1 MAFIGRDPNWAPP
14 GGESRIEVVRRSTP
28 VVDELDDATFE
39 LAAKDQQGNGVAG
52 EPLEYRWT
60 VDPAAQVAGL
70 QQMLGVRRRHDLHA
84 HLVVAVHGAGTDEI
98 VRVQSFLTRE
108 ARLIDEGRFNDW
120 LEHFTDDCLYWV
132 PVTVGGGDP
141 TTEVSHAFDDRRRLT
156 DRVYWLRT
164 GLAFSQIPA
173 SRTRRV
179 IGNVETTV
187 DPATGEQLV
196 RSNVVVHEFRA
207 GVTKTYPGWYGH
219 VLRKT
224 EGGWRIKLKQINL
237 LDSDQI
243 HENLTLVF

>member
-1 MAFIGRDPNWAPP
+1 MSD
-14 GGESRIEVVRRSTP
+14 RIPAAYADTSSWSYHVDQRYY
-28 VVDELDDATFE
+28 DELARQSALLREDW
-39 LAAKDQQGNGVAG
+39 
-52 EPLEYRWT
+52 PS
-60 VDPAAQVAGL
+60 
-70 QQMLGVRRRHDLHA
+70 
-84 HLVVAVHGAGTDEI
+84 AGTDEV
-98 VRVQSFLTRE
+98 VRAQSFLTHE

-120 LEHFTDDCLYWV
+120 LETFTDDCLYWV
-132 PVTVGGGDP
+132 PVTAGGGDP
-141 TTEVSHAFDDRRRLT
+141 TTEISHAFDDRRRLT

-187 DPATGEQLV
+187 DPVTGEQLV

-207 GVTKTYPGWYGH
+207 GVTKTYSGWYGH
-219 VLRKT
+219 VLRET
-224 EGGWRIKLKQINL
+224 GDDRRIKLKQVNL

>member
-1 MAFIGRDPNWAPP
+1 M
-14 GGESRIEVVRRSTP
+14 STRIPAEYGDTSSWSYH
-28 VVDELDDATFE
+28 VDTSYYEE
-39 LAAKDQQGNGVAG
+39 LA
-52 EPLEYRWT
+52 
-60 VDPAAQVAGL
+60 
-70 QQMLGVRRRHDLHA
+70 RHSALLREDWPEA
-84 HLVVAVHGAGTDEI
+84 DTDETI
-98 VRVQSFLTRE
+98 RAQSFLTRE

-120 LEHFTDDCLYWV
+120 LELFTADCLYWV
-132 PVTVGGGDP
+132 PVTPGGGDP

-187 DPATGEQLV
+187 DPATGEHLV

-219 VLRKT
+219 VLRET
-224 EGGWRIKLKQINL
+224 ESGWRITLKQVNL

>member
-1 MAFIGRDPNWAPP
+1 MSSPLPAEYADTSSWSYHIDQRYY
-14 GGESRIEVVRRSTP
+14 
-28 VVDELDDATFE
+28 DELGRQCALLREDW
-39 LAAKDQQGNGVAG
+39 
-52 EPLEYRWT
+52 PS
-60 VDPAAQVAGL
+60 
-70 QQMLGVRRRHDLHA
+70 
-84 HLVVAVHGAGTDEI
+84 AGTDEI

-132 PVTVGGGDP
+132 PVTAGGGDP

-237 LDSDQI
+237 LDSDQV